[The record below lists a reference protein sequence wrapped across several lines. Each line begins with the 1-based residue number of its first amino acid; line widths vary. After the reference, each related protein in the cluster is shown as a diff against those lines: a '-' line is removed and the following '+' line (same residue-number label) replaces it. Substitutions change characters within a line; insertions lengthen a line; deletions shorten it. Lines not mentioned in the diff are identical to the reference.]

1 MKGLT
6 KAILVTLGMMGGLQ
20 CLAAEIAFSSATDF
34 REISLNLKRA
44 DDPIPPAINLQV
56 TLSPDAQRRMA
67 QLTRENL
74 YQPLTLFI
82 NGVHVSTSTIQAAVE
97 GPALM
102 IALPPE
108 TARHLLPTLV
118 EP

>member
-1 MKGLT
+1 
-6 KAILVTLGMMGGLQ
+6 
-20 CLAAEIAFSSATDF
+20 
-34 REISLNLKRA
+34 
-44 DDPIPPAINLQV
+44 
-56 TLSPDAQRRMA
+56 MA

-82 NGVHVSTSTIQAAVE
+82 NGVHVSTSTIQTAVE